1 MTKIFKVPFATQGD
15 KTVVPVETQPDGS
28 VSYTQGYSY
37 DYERDQASDPSAKD
51 IEREKMNSLFH
62 DITESIGEM
71 QLQGFAKWSE
81 AGKPYPIR
89 SVVYHKNKAWQS
101 KVENNNIEPV
111 AGNAWAEFKADATA
125 SDVGAYSKGESDKR
139 FQPLGNYTPS
149 GYSYSKE
156 ETDNKY
162 QPKGNYAPAGNYSN
176 KGDSYTKT
184 ESDGRYQGKGNYQQ
198 DGYSYSKLEAD
209 NKYQQKG
216 NYASSDNFSVHTGS
230 SAVRSPNK
238 LYTLEIQ
245 NDGQMVVGDTTG
257 GTPKAVI
264 RFTKDG
270 ELSIGSVPANKISGL
285 SKGVGGSESAI
296 MSQKASTDSFQPKGD
311 YATTQSLADG
321 LRQKF
326 DKTGGYVTGFILSEG
341 EMSVKTDSVHIAL
354 ITSDAVRGAHIAV
367 RENANEGYG
376 RFSFPSKSGTFLASG
391 DISQTTGTSTT
402 SVMSQKAST
411 DAFQIKGDYAT
422 KSEMN
427 VELNKKVDK
436 ANISQQLANDVNK
449 VPSLDLLAKE
459 LGRKQASG
467 DYALRGES
475 YTKSE
480 SDAKY
485 QPKGNYGAKNTANKA
500 LSGWWKCG
508 DTGVIYQW
516 GDAKGCITADQTRN
530 FPIAFPNACVQIVA
544 CYANFDDYGMGV
556 AAMPINSSSFV
567 VTARNH
573 AGYAG
578 DGVVRYIAV
587 GY

>member
-1 MTKIFKVPFATQGD
+1 MSVIKKPDLKIFAQD
-15 KTVVPVETQPDGS
+15 AKTGEIETFPDVLRGWGI
-28 VSYTQGYSY
+28 TL
-37 DYERDQASDPSAKD
+37 ER
-51 IEREKMNSLFH
+51 
-62 DITESIGEM
+62 T
-71 QLQGFAKWSE
+71 
-81 AGKPYPIR
+81 AGKPPLEWFNAIGKRVDEWLMYLTQRGLAEWDSSVDYPKDALVQHS
-89 SVVYHKNKAWQS
+89 SVFY
-101 KVENNNIEPV
+101 V
-111 AGNAWAEFKADATA
+111 ALKIT
-125 SDVGAYSKGESDKR
+125 KGEQPNTSQSAWKPLVDFLGVNNKLDKTAIV
-139 FQPLGNYTPS
+139 QTTGESTTS
-149 GYSYSKE
+149 VMSQKAS
-156 ETDNKY
+156 TDTF
-162 QPKGNYAPAGNYSN
+162 QPKGNYANG
-176 KGDSYTKT
+176 
-184 ESDGRYQGKGNYQQ
+184 
-198 DGYSYSKLEAD
+198 
-209 NKYQQKG
+209 
-216 NYASSDNFSVHTGS
+216 DNFSVHTGS

-245 NDGQMVVGDTTG
+245 NDGQMVVGDATS

-264 RFTKDG
+264 RFTKEG
-270 ELSIGSVPANKISGL
+270 ELSVGSVPANKVSGL
-285 SKGVGGSESAI
+285 SKGVGVSESAI

-311 YATTQSLADG
+311 YATNQSLTEG
-321 LRQKF
+321 LNQKF
-326 DKTGGYVTGFILSEG
+326 DKTGGYVAGFVVSEG
-341 EMSVKTDSVHIAL
+341 ELGVKTGDRHISI
-354 ITSDAVRGAHIAV
+354 ITSDAVRGPHIAV

-391 DISQTTGTSTT
+391 DISQTTGASTT

-500 LSGWWKCG
+500 SSGWWKCG

-556 AAMPINSSSFV
+556 AAMPINNSSFV